1 MKEAS
6 KTIGNKNEAG
16 IAVELGNKN
25 GEKIEKLQTF
35 DLTYFIGKVISTM
48 MVHKIISYF
57 MQFLNIFN
65 FFVKSFDNKFDTREK
80 LFSKSYLY

>member
-16 IAVELGNKN
+16 ITVELGDKN

-35 DLTYFIGKVISTM
+35 DLTYFVGKVISMM
-48 MVHKIISYF
+48 MVHKIIQYF

-65 FFVKSFDNKFDTREK
+65 FLVKSFDNKFGTREK

>member
-16 IAVELGNKN
+16 TAVELGDKN
-25 GEKIEKLQTF
+25 GEKIEILQTF

-48 MVHKIISYF
+48 MVHKII
-57 MQFLNIFN
+57 
-65 FFVKSFDNKFDTREK
+65 
-80 LFSKSYLY
+80 